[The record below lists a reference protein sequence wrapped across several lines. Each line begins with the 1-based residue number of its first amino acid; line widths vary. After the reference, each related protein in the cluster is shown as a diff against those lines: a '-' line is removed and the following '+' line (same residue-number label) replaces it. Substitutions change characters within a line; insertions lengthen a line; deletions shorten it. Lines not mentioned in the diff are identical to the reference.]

1 MTVAIWEQR
10 DDLTLPP
17 TPSRMHANENR
28 ERNMPREKWGP
39 FPTLPT
45 SPQLAPKIPSD
56 HSVSMHVSRSTGGHH
71 KEESQDEEDDT
82 EGQKQW
88 KCKEINARSG
98 WVEVGSSILRLLTEM
113 GSNGQTTS
121 ETVNFPQTVTWNK
134 QTKTVVRGQGPESV
148 NQWPESPR
156 WAKDVLALGRLDQL
170 YFIPTF
176 NNQD

>member
-56 HSVSMHVSRSTGGHH
+56 HSVSMHVSRSKGGHH
-71 KEESQDEEDDT
+71 NEESQDEEDDT

-134 QTKTVVRGQGPESV
+134 QKQWLGARGLKVWINDLRAQ
-148 NQWPESPR
+148 
-156 WAKDVLALGRLDQL
+156 DVLALGRLDQL

>member
-39 FPTLPT
+39 FPTLPA
-45 SPQLAPKIPSD
+45 SPQIASKIPSD
-56 HSVSMHVSRSTGGHH
+56 HSVSMHVSRPTGGYH

-88 KCKEINARSG
+88 KCREINARSG

-121 ETVNFPQTVTWNK
+121 ETVTSLKLSCGTNK
-134 QTKTVVRGQGPESV
+134 QKRWLGTRGLEVWINDLRAQGGPKTCLP
-148 NQWPESPR
+148 
-156 WAKDVLALGRLDQL
+156 WAD
-170 YFIPTF
+170 
-176 NNQD
+176 